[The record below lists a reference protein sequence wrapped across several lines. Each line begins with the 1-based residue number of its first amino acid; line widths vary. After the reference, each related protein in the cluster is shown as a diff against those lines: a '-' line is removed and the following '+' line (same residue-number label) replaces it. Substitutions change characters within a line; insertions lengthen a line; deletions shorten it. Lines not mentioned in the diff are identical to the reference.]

1 MPPLAAIVN
10 TGGRNQ
16 RSRRGGRMGL
26 VHLALGVAVVLIGA
40 GAVGWAATGGGP
52 AHTVRD
58 LAGNEVAIEPDVA
71 PAPATVKRMDVG
83 APAGDRFSVPAVG
96 LDVPLAAM
104 NEVDHTITPPGFQD
118 AYRIRNIGTSPANPG
133 AGTVFV
139 VMHSIRGG
147 GVGPGNYVFDLARG
161 TSRVPA
167 GTSIA
172 VAGTEY
178 RVTESHLVTKSG
190 LPAFAG
196 IWANTPGR
204 LVVITCLQRPDGR
217 PSTDNL
223 VITADLVH

>member
-1 MPPLAAIVN
+1 MRTARAALSEPG
-10 TGGRNQ
+10 TEQPGHHRRN
-16 RSRRGGRMGL
+16 GL
-26 VHLALGVAVVLIGA
+26 VFVALGVAVVLIGV
-40 GAVGWAATGGGP
+40 GAVGWAATAAAP

-58 LAGNEVAIEPDVA
+58 LAGNQVAIEPDVL
-71 PAPATVKRMDVG
+71 PAPATVKRMEVS

-118 AYRIRNIGTSPANPG
+118 AYRVRNIGTTPSNPG

-147 GVGPGNYVFDLARG
+147 GVGPGNYLFDLARG
-161 TSRVPA
+161 ASRVPV
-167 GTSIA
+167 GSPIA
-172 VAGTEY
+172 VAGVQY
-178 RVTESHLVTKSG
+178 RVTESHIVTKTG

-223 VITADLVH
+223 VITAELVR